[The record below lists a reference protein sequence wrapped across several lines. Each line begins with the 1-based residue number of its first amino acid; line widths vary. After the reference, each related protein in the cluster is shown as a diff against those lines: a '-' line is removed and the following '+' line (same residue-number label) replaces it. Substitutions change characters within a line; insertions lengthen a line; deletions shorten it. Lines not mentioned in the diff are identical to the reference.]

1 MKRHA
6 RQCIYKGL
14 VRVLGGALVPESRSR
29 TLMARSA
36 HHLSQDGPSCCCPG
50 ETRVPKVMKAKIRP
64 TNSIAR
70 LRPDPGEGWGSYEK
84 TVFSIEQPRLRLLAA
99 VST

>member
-1 MKRHA
+1 
-6 RQCIYKGL
+6 
-14 VRVLGGALVPESRSR
+14 
-29 TLMARSA
+29 
-36 HHLSQDGPSCCCPG
+36 
-50 ETRVPKVMKAKIRP
+50 MKAEIRP